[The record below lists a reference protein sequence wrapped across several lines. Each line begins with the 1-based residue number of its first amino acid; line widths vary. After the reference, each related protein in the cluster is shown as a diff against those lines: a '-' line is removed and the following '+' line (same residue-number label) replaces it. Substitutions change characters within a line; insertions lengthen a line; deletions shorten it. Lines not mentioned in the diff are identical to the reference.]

1 MEIAKI
7 VLGLIASLT
16 ELVADAVEAYMA
28 GDPSKLKR
36 VQDILPA
43 EAKLKAEAV
52 LCLEREKT
60 RRMLADLKAGK
71 P

>member
-7 VLGLIASLT
+7 VLSLIASLT
-16 ELVADAVEAYMA
+16 TLVADAVEAYMA

-36 VQDILPA
+36 VQDILPQSQ
-43 EAKLKAEAV
+43 KLKAEAV
-52 LCLEREKT
+52 AELEREKT
-60 RRMLADLKAGK
+60 RRALERTGRK